1 MDLKDL
7 FLNYQKHESQNVT
20 FLGRV
25 RSHRQGKAVSFL
37 VLNDGTS
44 LNDVQVVY
52 KSEVEGFDKI
62 KDARVSSIVEVYGEV
77 IVTPRKPQPFEIQAK
92 KLVLLDQAVEEYPL
106 QKKEHS
112 PEFLREI
119 AHLRARTKTFQ
130 SIFRLRSSLAY
141 AIHKFFQEQNYVYV
155 NAPIITGNDAEGAG
169 EAFVVTT
176 REDGNYEED
185 FFGKKASLSV
195 SGQLHGESYAQAF
208 NKIYTFGPTFRAEDS
223 NTSRHAAEFW
233 MIEPEI
239 AFIDL
244 QKNLEIIE
252 SMVKFVINYVME
264 NNLDELK
271 FCEKNLEFGLIEK
284 LTKVRDAKFQVCTY
298 EEVINTLKIAVDE
311 GHVFENN
318 DIKFGTDL
326 GSEHEKYICEVVYKG
341 PTFIINYPK
350 DIKAFYMKQNDDNKT
365 VAASDLIV
373 PGIGELVGGSQREDD
388 FEKLIRRCKDMGVNI
403 EELDWYNNLRKYGYY
418 KSAGFGLGFER
429 LVMYITGASNIRDV
443 ISFPRTPNNLLF

>member
-1 MDLKDL
+1 MQIKDIYDKYL
-7 FLNYQKHESQNVT
+7 IEEIKKVEFLA
-20 FLGRV
+20 RV
-25 RSHRQGKAVSFL
+25 RTHRQGKVVSFL
-37 VLNDGTS
+37 VLNDGTT

-52 KSEVEGFDKI
+52 KPEVKGYSEI
-62 KDARVSSIVEVYGEV
+62 QNARVSSVVKVWGELV
-77 IVTPRKPQPFEIQAK
+77 LTPDKPQPFEIQANE
-92 KLVLLDQAVEEYPL
+92 VALLDEAAEDYPL

-119 AHLRARTKTFQ
+119 AHLRVRTKTFQ

-169 EAFVVTT
+169 EAFLVTT
-176 REDGNYEED
+176 RTDGNHEED

-195 SGQLHGESYAQAF
+195 SGQLHAEAYAQAF
-208 NKIYTFGPTFRAEDS
+208 NKIYTFGPTFRAEES

-244 QKNLEIIE
+244 AKNLEIIE
-252 SMVKFVINYVME
+252 NMIKFVINYV
-264 NNLDELK
+264 
-271 FCEKNLEFGLIEK
+271 
-284 LTKVRDAKFQVCTY
+284 
-298 EEVINTLKIAVDE
+298 
-311 GHVFENN
+311 FENN
-318 DIKFGTDL
+318 KAELEFCDANLEEGLINKLTNAKDSKFVTNTYEQAIEILQKAVEQGKEFENKNIKFGMDL
-326 GSEHEKYICEVVYKG
+326 GSEHERYICEEVYKS
-341 PTFIINYPK
+341 PVFIINYPK
-350 DIKAFYMKQNDDNKT
+350 DIKAFYMKLNDDNIT
-365 VAASDLIV
+365 VAASDLLV

-388 FEKLIRRCKDMGVNI
+388 FGKLKKRCLEMNVNI
-403 EELDWYNNLRKYGYY
+403 NELDWYNNLRNYGYY

-443 ISFPRTPNNLLF
+443 ISFPRTPKNLLF